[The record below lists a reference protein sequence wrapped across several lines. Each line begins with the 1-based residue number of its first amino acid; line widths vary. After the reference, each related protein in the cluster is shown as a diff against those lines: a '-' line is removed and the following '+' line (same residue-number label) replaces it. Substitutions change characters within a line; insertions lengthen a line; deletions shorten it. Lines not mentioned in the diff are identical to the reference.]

1 MASQL
6 GLPADGSAEDLKD
19 RFSTPSTL
27 EIYPVALSPGSTSK
41 PNSTI
46 LTVHDEDLTT
56 LVVINSELSITSD
69 QTLGFFP
76 SEGMK
81 SVCLQ
86 PHSLQ
91 MIVISVCSPKYGIS
105 EV

>member
-1 MASQL
+1 M
-6 GLPADGSAEDLKD
+6 
-19 RFSTPSTL
+19 
-27 EIYPVALSPGSTSK
+27 ALSPGSTYN

-46 LTVHDEDLTT
+46 LTVHEEDLTT
-56 LVVINSELSITSD
+56 RVFISSEESMTNE

-76 SEGMK
+76 SDGMK

-86 PHSLQ
+86 PQSLQ
-91 MIVISVCSPKYGIS
+91 ISVISVCSPKYAIS